1 MLRTRLL
8 TATAAMAL
16 FAAGSAFAQTGPIPT
31 PSGSAQT
38 TTGQSVLAPA
48 APDSTPPAAGDAPD
62 TPAAMQAPE
71 ATAPATPAAPAQTAA
86 TQNTVIDVLRA
97 NGQFTTLL
105 GALDAAQLTDTL
117 KTQPAISI
125 FAPTDA
131 AFAALPEA
139 DRARLMDPANVNELR
154 QVLLY
159 HVVVADVESSQ
170 IEGAKG
176 GVQTAAT
183 TEVQLDGTGDAIK
196 VDNATVT
203 TADVDAGNGS
213 IFIIDRV
220 LNPAQ
225 SLVASGDAEEAAAP
239 ADAAETATP
248 PADDTV
254 EAPPPVDG
262 SMDDDSST
270 ADTMDA
276 DSATDEG
283 AVAPPPT
290 TPAAPAPAAAA
301 PTAPV
306 TTPAPAPSSTTTTT
320 TAPAPAPAGLNAP
333 NGQPAATTTTTASP
347 TVPNPTDGQVDDE
360 DEEETDEAPAPTPT
374 PQA

>member
-16 FAAGSAFAQTGPIPT
+16 FAAGSAFAQTAPA
-31 PSGSAQT
+31 S
-38 TTGQSVLAPA
+38 PA
-48 APDSTPPAAGDAPD
+48 APSTTPPVAAEEPAE
-62 TPAAMQAPE
+62 TPV
-71 ATAPATPAAPAQTAA
+71 AAPAQDAATAA
-86 TQNTVIDVLRA
+86 SAAPAAAIENSVVDVLRA

-105 GALDAAQLTDTL
+105 TALDAAQLTETL
-117 KTQPAISI
+117 STQPAISI

-139 DRARLMDPANVNELR
+139 DRTRLLDPANVNELR

-159 HVVVADVESSQ
+159 HVIVADVASDQ

-220 LNPAQ
+220 LNPAD
-225 SLVASGDAEEAAAP
+225 SLVATGDAEEATAPTADDAVTAP
-239 ADAAETATP
+239 A
-248 PADDTV
+248 
-254 EAPPPVDG
+254 EAPAA
-262 SMDDDSST
+262 
-270 ADTMDA
+270 ADAMDA

-290 TPAAPAPAAAA
+290 APAM
-301 PTAPV
+301 
-306 TTPAPAPSSTTTTT
+306 TTPAPAPTPTGTT
-320 TAPAPAPAGLNAP
+320 AP

-347 TVPNPTDGQVDDE
+347 PVANPTDGQVDDAADDE
-360 DEEETDEAPAPTPT
+360 DMDEAPAPTP
-374 PQA
+374 QA

>member
-8 TATAAMAL
+8 TATAAVAL
-16 FAAGSAFAQTGPIPT
+16 FAAGSAFAQTAPVSPAAPPAT
-31 PSGSAQT
+31 PPVAAPAQDMA
-38 TTGQSVLAPA
+38 APA
-48 APDSTPPAAGDAPD
+48 AP
-62 TPAAMQAPE
+62 MQS
-71 ATAPATPAAPAQTAA
+71 AAPA
-86 TQNTVIDVLRA
+86 TQNTVVDVLRA

-105 GALDAAQLTDTL
+105 GALDAAQLTETL
-117 KTQPAISI
+117 RTQPAISI

-139 DRARLMDPANVNELR
+139 DRTRLLDPANVNELR
-154 QVLLY
+154 QLLLY
-159 HVVVADVESSQ
+159 HVVVADVQSSQ

-203 TADVDAGNGS
+203 TADLDAGNGAV
-213 IFIIDRV
+213 FIIDRV
-220 LNPAQ
+220 LNPAE
-225 SLVASGDAEEAAAP
+225 SMVATGDAEEATAP
-239 ADAAETATP
+239 AADDTVDAAP
-248 PADDTV
+248 PADDAVTTDD
-254 EAPPPVDG
+254 ATTDT
-262 SMDDDSST
+262 MDAD

-283 AVAPPPT
+283 AVTPPPT

-301 PTAPV
+301 PTAPM
-306 TTPAPAPSSTTTTT
+306 TTPSATTTTT
-320 TAPAPAPAGLNAP
+320 PAAPATTAP
-333 NGQPAATTTTTASP
+333 NGQPATTTTTIASP
-347 TVPNPTDGQVDDE
+347 PVLNPTDGQTDD
-360 DEEETDEAPAPTPT
+360 DGDDTMAPAPTPT

>member
-8 TATAAMAL
+8 TATAAVAL
-16 FAAGSAFAQTGPIPT
+16 FAAGSAFAQTAPA
-31 PSGSAQT
+31 S
-38 TTGQSVLAPA
+38 PA
-48 APDSTPPAAGDAPD
+48 APSTTPPVAAEESVQDPV
-62 TPAAMQAPE
+62 
-71 ATAPATPAAPAQTAA
+71 AAPAQDAAAAATSMPSAAAA
-86 TQNTVIDVLRA
+86 TQNTVVDVLRA

-105 GALDAAQLTDTL
+105 AALDAAQLTDTL

-139 DRARLMDPANVNELR
+139 ERTRLMDPANVNELR
-154 QVLLY
+154 QVMLY
-159 HVVVADVESSQ
+159 HLIVADVNSSQ

-220 LNPAQ
+220 LNPAE
-225 SLVASGDAEEAAAP
+225 SLVATGDAEEATAP
-239 ADAAETATP
+239 AADDTVDAPP
-248 PADDTV
+248 PADDAVTP
-254 EAPPPVDG
+254 ADDT
-262 SMDDDSST
+262 MDAD

-276 DSATDEG
+276 DSATDDG

-290 TPAAPAPAAAA
+290 TPAPAATAPTAPMTSPSMTTAPTPAA
-301 PTAPV
+301 PTA
-306 TTPAPAPSSTTTTT
+306 T
-320 TAPAPAPAGLNAP
+320 AP

-347 TVPNPTDGQVDDE
+347 PVPNPTDGQTDD
-360 DEEETDEAPAPTPT
+360 DDGKDDTTTPASMPT

>member
-8 TATAAMAL
+8 TATAAVAL
-16 FAAGSAFAQTGPIPT
+16 FAAGSAFAQT
-31 PSGSAQT
+31 
-38 TTGQSVLAPA
+38 APV
-48 APDSTPPAAGDAPD
+48 S
-62 TPAAMQAPE
+62 
-71 ATAPATPAAPAQTAA
+71 PAAPATTPPVAAEEAPVAAPAQEAAAPAAAAATAA
-86 TQNTVIDVLRA
+86 PAPAAQNSVVDVLRS

-105 GALDAAQLTDTL
+105 GALDAAQLTETL
-117 KTQPAISI
+117 STQPAISI

-131 AFAALPEA
+131 AFAAMSEA
-139 DRARLMDPANVNELR
+139 DRTRLMDPANVNELR

-203 TADVDAGNGS
+203 TADIDAGNGS

-220 LNPAQ
+220 LNPAD
-225 SLVASGDAEEAAAP
+225 SLVAAGDAEEATAAP
-239 ADAAETATP
+239 AADDTEAATP
-248 PADDTV
+248 PTDDTV
-254 EAPPPVDG
+254 EAPPPADDAVTT
-262 SMDDDSST
+262 DDSAT
-270 ADTMDA
+270 ADAMDA

-290 TPAAPAPAAAA
+290 TPAAPAATAPTAPAAAA
-301 PTAPV
+301 PTPAAP
-306 TTPAPAPSSTTTTT
+306 TAPAAPAAAPATTTTT
-320 TAPAPAPAGLNAP
+320 TTPAPTGVTAP

-360 DEEETDEAPAPTPT
+360 EEGEEETPAPTP
-374 PQA
+374 QA